1 MLPDNFDFA
10 MLVTGSHHGDK
21 YKLKELGMLGS
32 SLEDIDSAMVEW
44 VKNLQL
50 STLTNHG
57 YEKPPILWQAPER
70 AYQVK
75 HDRLLRDANDA
86 LKLPLVSVERTNI
99 TKDPSRKGGF
109 QAQLFSNRYNGRTG
123 RWTIARRILPAK
135 TQNFAI
141 ASGTRSNLSSVRRQ
155 KYNPR
160 PNRKV
165 VIQSLSVPIPVY
177 VNVEYKISLKTEYQ
191 QQMNDLIEP
200 FLGRTGQINGFIMKR
215 NGHLYEGFID
225 QGFTHNNNA
234 NNLAED
240 VRIFNSEIKIR
251 VLGYLIGEGKSD
263 DRPIVKFEEN
273 VVELQI
279 PTESEAPLGSDSLF
293 EGDTS

>member
-10 MLVTGSHHGDK
+10 MLVTGSTRGDT
-21 YKLKELGMLGS
+21 YNLKELGMLGS
-32 SLEDIDSAMVEW
+32 SLEDIDAAMVDW
-44 VKNLQL
+44 IKDLQL

-57 YEKPPILWQAPER
+57 YAEPPILWQSPER

-86 LKLPLVSVERTNI
+86 LKLPLLSVERTNI
-99 TKDPSRKGGF
+99 VKDPSRKGGF
-109 QAQLFSNRYNGRTG
+109 QAQLFSDRNNGRSG
-123 RWTIARRILPAK
+123 RWTIARRIIPSK

-141 ASGTRSNLSSVRRQ
+141 ASGTRSGLGSVSKQ
-155 KYNPR
+155 KYFPR

-165 VIQSLSVPIPVY
+165 VIQTLSVPIPVY
-177 VNVEYKISLKTEYQ
+177 INIDYKISIKTEYQ
-191 QQMNDLIEP
+191 QQMNDLIQP
-200 FLGRTGQINGFIMKR
+200 FLGRTGQINGFLMRR

-225 QGFTHNNNA
+225 QGFAHTNNV

-240 VRIFNSEIKIR
+240 VRIFNTEVKIR
-251 VLGYLIGEGKSD
+251 VLGYLIGEGQSD
-263 DRPIVKFEEN
+263 DRPIVRFDEN
-273 VVELQI
+273 IVELQL

-293 EGDTS
+293 DSDTS